1 MTKTAKVTTDLPA
14 APAAAEV
21 PKKPFAIQLVGP
33 GYIMLHELCAHVRNG
48 YVINPDAPYEFF
60 ANGNVVFNLILGN
73 PDELS
78 IARAKEAV
86 QHAVAMEEAQYRRD
100 VEAAA
105 KSMTEQRYLEEIAAQ
120 VAEEVAKHKYEIRQL
135 ELGAAERIAHL
146 QQRQK

>member
-1 MTKTAKVTTDLPA
+1 MSKAAAKVTTDLPAA

-33 GYIMLHELCAHVRNG
+33 GYIVLHELCAHVRNG

-78 IARAKEAV
+78 IARAKESTE
-86 QHAVAMEEAQYRRD
+86 QSVAMEAAQYRRE

-105 KSMTEQRYLEEIAAQ
+105 KSMIEQERRVALEKE
-120 VAEEVAKHKYEIRQL
+120 VAEAVAASEQAIAKLKRDAQA
-135 ELGAAERIAHL
+135 ELDRL
-146 QQRQK
+146 TK

>member
-14 APAAAEV
+14 AAPV
-21 PKKPFAIQLVGP
+21 PKKPFAMQLVGP
-33 GYIMLHELCAHVRNG
+33 GYIVLHELCAHVRNG

-78 IARAKEAV
+78 IARAKESTE
-86 QHAVAMEEAQYRRD
+86 HAVAMDEATYRRD

-105 KSMTEQRYLEEIAAQ
+105 KSFVEQERRAALEKQ
-120 VAEEVAKHKYEIRQL
+120 VAEAVAASEKAIAKLKQDAQA
-135 ELGAAERIAHL
+135 ELARL
-146 QQRQK
+146 TK

>member
-1 MTKTAKVTTDLPA
+1 MSKAAAVVTTDLPA

-33 GYIMLHELCAHVRNG
+33 GYTVLHELCAHVRNG

-78 IARAKEAV
+78 IARAKESTEHSA
-86 QHAVAMEEAQYRRD
+86 ALEEAQYRRD
-100 VEAAA
+100 VAAAA
-105 KSMTEQRYLEEIAAQ
+105 KTMLEQERREALEK
-120 VAEEVAKHKYEIRQL
+120 EVAAAVAASEKAIAKLKQDAQA
-135 ELGAAERIAHL
+135 ELDRL
-146 QQRQK
+146 TK

>member
-1 MTKTAKVTTDLPA
+1 MSKAAVVTTDLPAA

-33 GYIMLHELCAHVRNG
+33 GYIVLHELCAHVRNG

-78 IARAKEAV
+78 IARAKESTEHSAELE
-86 QHAVAMEEAQYRRD
+86 AAQYRRD
-100 VEAAA
+100 VEASA
-105 KSMTEQRYLEEIAAQ
+105 KSMIEQERRAALEKE
-120 VAEEVAKHKYEIRQL
+120 VAEAVAASEKAIAKLKRDAQA
-135 ELGAAERIAHL
+135 ELDRLTA
-146 QQRQK
+146 